1 MATNSDLLLQMEL
14 LDEKGGKAFLEQ
26 SGYRRKRNMM
36 FNSMSLREYLELL
49 DEKFSEAAK
58 VDPSKEIELVDRYVK
73 LVEENKHSVSIQQYP
88 DPNLSVPGESD
99 ASH

>member
-1 MATNSDLLLQMEL
+1 
-14 LDEKGGKAFLEQ
+14 
-26 SGYRRKRNMM
+26 MM
-36 FNSMSLREYLELL
+36 LNSMGLREYLELL

-73 LVEENKHSVSIQQYP
+73 LTEENKHSVSILHCP

-99 ASH
+99 ANH